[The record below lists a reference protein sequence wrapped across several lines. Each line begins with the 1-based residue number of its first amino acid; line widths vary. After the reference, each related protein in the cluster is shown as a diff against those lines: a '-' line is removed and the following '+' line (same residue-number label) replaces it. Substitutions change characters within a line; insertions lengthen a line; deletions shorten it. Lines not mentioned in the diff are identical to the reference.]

1 MGITIELPINVGDY
15 VYCLSRLTNDKRFL
29 PFINKHRITA
39 ISVNIGKRKGRTI
52 KYYYEGEIG
61 TYSIDEK
68 EIGDTVFLTRE
79 DAEKMLEVQK

>member
-1 MGITIELPINVGDY
+1 MRIVIELPISVGDY
-15 VYCLSRLTNDKRFL
+15 VFCLSRLSGDKRFL

-39 ISVNIGKRKGRTI
+39 ISINIGKRGGKTV

-68 EIGDTVFLTRE
+68 EINITVFLTKE
-79 DAEKMLEVQK
+79 DAEKALEVQE